1 MAIKPPAWAKDAV
14 PTARGWTH
22 PRTGEVLKAQKFSEQ
37 QINEYNGVS
46 VEKVE
51 QPAQPE
57 MLVEA
62 PASDKSLE
70 EMTKLELEA
79 LGRQHGIELDRRQSK
94 SDLIVELEDH
104 IGEWDEEDEE

>member
-14 PTARGWTH
+14 PTAKGWTH
-22 PRTGEVLKAQKFSEQ
+22 PRTGELLKAQKLKTEDIADY
-37 QINEYNGVS
+37 INQDVITTAPPS
-46 VEKVE
+46 M
-51 QPAQPE
+51 PE

-79 LGRQHGIELDRRQSK
+79 LGRQHGIELDRRQNK

-104 IGEWDEEDEE
+104 ISESDEEDEE